1 MRKYNIL
8 YSALCIFMTVNFS
21 ACDLTEEPTS
31 YYGMDNYFTTA
42 DKARMAVVGIYD
54 CLETEGYYGQYIL
67 GKPANGMSNRAIYQ
81 PATP

>member
-1 MRKYNIL
+1 MHL
-8 YSALCIFMTVNFS
+8 YDSQFS

-54 CLETEGYYGQYIL
+54 CLETEGYYGQYIMPFL
-67 GKPANGMSNRAIYQ
+67 APMICLW
-81 PATP
+81 